1 MLNLLW
7 LLLPVAAAGGWFAA
21 RRATARQTPPAFNYY
36 QGLNYLLNE
45 QPDKAVEWFGDL
57 SPGDKEAAD
66 TRLALGNM
74 FRRRG
79 EVERAIPIHQ
89 ALVDNTD
96 ITDDLRADALFELAR
111 DFEAAGLLDR
121 AETLF
126 TELTGNERYANRAWQ
141 SLLLI
146 SERER
151 DWEKAVNTASEYHHV
166 SGKTV
171 NHLIAHYYCELADA
185 CAQEGDVATAVAY
198 LKQAAETDVN
208 CARANVM
215 WGRLALQ
222 EHDYQTAIERF
233 EFVENQRPELMPEII
248 EPLFTALDSAGD
260 QAALRAYIDRIKG
273 RFNAYS
279 VIKKT
284 RAVIEKLDGRAQAD
298 DFFKDQIVKRPSLKG
313 LRDWAR
319 GQLIKSPPAE
329 REKVEAMCDMLDQVV
344 ADKPGFRC
352 SDCGFR
358 GQTLYWRCPGC
369 GHWDTVQTVIGAEGE

>member
-21 RRATARQTPPAFNYY
+21 RRATARDTPPAFNYY

-45 QPDKAVEWFGDL
+45 QPDKAVEWFGEL
-57 SPGDKEAAD
+57 SPGEKDAAD

-89 ALVDNTD
+89 ALVDNTEVS
-96 ITDDLRADALFELAR
+96 DDLRADALFELAR
-111 DFEAAGLLDR
+111 DFEAAGLFDR
-121 AETLF
+121 AESLF
-126 TELTGNERYANRAWQ
+126 TQLTNNERYAPRAWQ

-151 DWEKAVNTASEYHHV
+151 DWDKAIETAASYSRV
-166 SGKTV
+166 SGTDV
-171 NHLIAHYYCELADA
+171 NNLIAHYHCELADIA
-185 CAQEGDVATAVAY
+185 AQQEDVAAAVSLLQKATT
-198 LKQAAETDVN
+198 TDTD

-215 WGRLALQ
+215 WGALALQ

-233 EFVENQRPELMPEII
+233 ERVEKQRPELMPEII
-248 EPLFTALDSAGD
+248 KPLFTALDLAGD

-279 VIKKT
+279 VIKTT
-284 RAVIEKLDGRAQAD
+284 RAMIEKLDGRAEAD

-319 GQLIKSPPAE
+319 GQLAKSPPAE

-344 ADKPGFRC
+344 KDKPGFQC

-358 GQTLYWRCPGC
+358 GSTLYWRCPGC